1 MPEQVVD
8 FSWTAWHGHPSVV
21 AGLVVLT
28 GAYLLAVGPLRQRYG
43 WAPQVPAGQAS
54 IFLCGV
60 LVMFVALLSPLHEL
74 GDRYLF
80 SAHMVQHLLLT
91 LVVAPL
97 LIVGTPSWMLRPL
110 VNVPQVFRVARIA
123 TLPVMAFVVF
133 NAVFVLWHI
142 PTLYDLALRERG
154 VHVLEH
160 LMFLVAALMMW
171 WPVVGR
177 LPELPRPSYLVQML
191 YLFVHPTVPA
201 ILGAIITFSDGVLYE
216 WYAAAPRIWG
226 LSAHTDQQI
235 GGIIMWIPGGLA
247 YLFSLMVVFLVWAG
261 QEEASAERSYDQPQ
275 DRRLYRGS
283 G

>member
-1 MPEQVVD
+1 MPDQVAD

-21 AGLVVLT
+21 AGLVVLA
-28 GAYLLAVGPLRQRYG
+28 GGYLLAVGPLRSRFG

-60 LVMFVALLSPLHEL
+60 LVIFLALLSPLHEL

-91 LVVAPL
+91 LVVPPL
-97 LIVGTPSWMLRPL
+97 LIVGTPLWMLRPL
-110 VNVPQVFRVARIA
+110 VTVPQVFRVVRIA
-123 TLPVMAFVVF
+123 TLPVVAFVVF

-142 PTLYDLALRERG
+142 PALYDLALRERG

-160 LMFLVAALMMW
+160 LMFLAAAVIMW
-171 WPVVGR
+171 WPILGR

-201 ILGAIITFSDGVLYE
+201 VLGAVITFSKGVLYE
-216 WYAAAPRIWG
+216 WYAAAPRIWD

-247 YLFSLMVVFLVWAG
+247 YLLTLVVVFLTWAG
-261 QEEASAERSYDQPQ
+261 QEGSPVEQSYDQ
-275 DRRLYRGS
+275 RVYRGP

>member
-1 MPEQVVD
+1 MD

-28 GAYLLAVGPLRQRYG
+28 VGYLLAVGPLRQRYG

-54 IFLCGV
+54 IFLCGM

-123 TLPVMAFVVF
+123 TLPVVAFVVF

-154 VHVLEH
+154 VHILEH
-160 LMFLVAALMMW
+160 VMFLVAALLMW
-171 WPVVGR
+171 WPLLGR

-261 QEEASAERSYDQPQ
+261 QEESSAGRPHGQPYEPKA
-275 DRRLYRGS
+275 YRGS

>member
-28 GAYLLAVGPLRQRYG
+28 GAYLLAVGPLRQRFG
-43 WAPQVPAGQAS
+43 WASQAPAGQAS
-54 IFLCGV
+54 VFLCGV
-60 LVMFVALLSPLHEL
+60 LVIFIALLSPLHEL

-91 LVVAPL
+91 LVAPPL
-97 LIVGTPSWMLRPL
+97 LIVGTPAWMLRPL
-110 VNVPQVFRVARIA
+110 VTVPRVFRVARIA
-123 TLPVMAFVVF
+123 TLPVVAFVMF

-142 PTLYDLALRERG
+142 PALYDLALRERG
-154 VHVLEH
+154 VHILEH
-160 LMFLVAALMMW
+160 LMFLVAAVMMW
-171 WPVVGR
+171 WPVLGR

-201 ILGAIITFSDGVLYE
+201 VLGAIITFSDGVLYE
-216 WYAAAPRIWG
+216 WYAAAPRIWD

-247 YLFSLMVVFLVWAG
+247 YLMTLVVVFLVWAG
-261 QEEASAERSYDQPQ
+261 QEGSAAEGPY
-275 DRRLYRGS
+275 DRRAYRGS